1 MIPRFL
7 ILPLLVLGG
16 LAAPLAADQS
26 RPQAAARRPNVILIL
41 ADDLGIGDL
50 RSTNPAGKI
59 ATPALERMAREGL
72 VFRDAHTPSSVCTP
86 TRYGLLTGRYN
97 WRSTLARGV
106 LSGTSP
112 PLVPPERPTLAH
124 LLRAAGYHTAVV
136 GKWHLGWNWA
146 RGGGG
151 WQQIDF
157 SQPVTGGPDANG
169 FDEHFAFC
177 GSLDMP
183 PYVWVKNGRPTA
195 VPGREEG
202 VTKKQDPYGWYRS
215 GPIAPDF
222 EIATTLATCFDRGIE
237 FVRRRAAEPDR
248 PFFLYL
254 PLPAPHTPIVPQPP
268 FRGSSGINPYA
279 DFVMEVDHRVGE
291 LLAALD
297 EAGIAN
303 DTLLVFT
310 SDNGCSPEANFAVL
324 ARHGHDPSGGF
335 RGHKADL
342 YEGGHRVPLV
352 VRWPAVIAGGRTTDA
367 LACLTDFYATLAA
380 IADRPGGDAPAG
392 PDSAPGGGEDS
403 FSLLPVF
410 HGAERSG
417 RETLVSHSIDGSFAI
432 RRGRWKLC
440 LARGSGGWSQP
451 TEKQANER
459 GLPPLQ
465 LYDLAADRA
474 ETTNRAADEPEIVA
488 DLIRQLAAEV
498 GRGRSTPGPKLA
510 NDREVAFLPAGV
522 TLPAE

>member
-1 MIPRFL
+1 MTQKFPIA
-7 ILPLLVLGG
+7 LVLV
-16 LAAPLAADQS
+16 LAWLTATAAAAPQ
-26 RPQAAARRPNVILIL
+26 ARRPNVILIL

-50 RSTNPAGKI
+50 KATNPEARI
-59 ATPALERMAREGL
+59 VTPALDRLAREGL

-124 LLRAAGYHTAVV
+124 LLRAAGYHTAAI

-146 RGGGG
+146 RGGDG

-157 SQPVTGGPDANG
+157 SRPVTGGPDSNG
-169 FDEHFAFC
+169 FDEHFAFS

-183 PYVWVKNGRPTA
+183 PYVWVENGRPTA
-195 VPGREEG
+195 VPRREEG
-202 VTKKQDPYGWYRS
+202 VRKQQDPYGWYRS

-222 EIATTLATCFDRGIE
+222 EIATTLATCFDRSIAHLE
-237 FVRRRAAEPDR
+237 RRAAEPDR

-279 DFVMEVDHRVGE
+279 DFVMELDHRVGE

-297 EAGIAN
+297 EAGIAEH
-303 DTLLVFT
+303 TLVVFT
-310 SDNGCSPEANFAVL
+310 SDNGCSPEANFALL
-324 ARHGHDPSGGF
+324 AEHGHDPSAGF

-352 VRWPAVIAGGRTTDA
+352 VRWPAAIAGGRATDA
-367 LACLTDFYATLAA
+367 LACLTDLYATLAA
-380 IADRPGGDAPAG
+380 VAGGPAGDAGDRPDPRA
-392 PDSAPGGGEDS
+392 GGEDS

-410 HGAERSG
+410 QGAERSG
-417 RETLVSHSIDGSFAI
+417 RETLVSHSGDGSFAI

-440 LARGSGGWSQP
+440 LSSGSGGWSEP
-451 TEKQANER
+451 TEQAAKQR

-474 ETTNRAADEPEIVA
+474 ETTSRAADEPAIVA
-488 DLIRQLAAEV
+488 DLLRQLAAEV
-498 GRGRSTPGPKLA
+498 GRGRSTPGPESA
-510 NDREVAFLPAGV
+510 NDREVLFLPAGV